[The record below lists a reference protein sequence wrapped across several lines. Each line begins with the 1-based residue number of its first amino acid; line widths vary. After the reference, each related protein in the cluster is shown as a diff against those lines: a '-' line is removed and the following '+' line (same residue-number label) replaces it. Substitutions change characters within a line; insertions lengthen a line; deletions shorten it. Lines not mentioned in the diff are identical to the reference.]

1 MVVVVVVVKVTT
13 RTRLQ
18 YEDMGV
24 FPAQHEY
31 PVWYFFYGSLA
42 DHGILSRVL
51 GVSGDCPVLEPASVA
66 GGIIK
71 SWGGKYKAL
80 VDGPKTACVGGWAYQ
95 VQTKECEEALLF
107 YETDKYEVVRCTIA
121 MDGGMEE
128 LKGCT
133 FRFVDS

>member
-51 GVSGDCPVLEPASVA
+51 GVSGDCPVLKPASVA
-66 GGIIK
+66 GG
-71 SWGGKYKAL
+71 YH
-80 VDGPKTACVGGWAYQ
+80 Q
-95 VQTKECEEALLF
+95 
-107 YETDKYEVVRCTIA
+107 VVRWQIQGSRRRPEDCVRRWMGVPSA
-121 MDGGMEE
+121 DE
-128 LKGCT
+128 
-133 FRFVDS
+133 RV

>member
-1 MVVVVVVVKVTT
+1 MWNRGPTT

-18 YEDMGV
+18 YEDIGV

-31 PVWYFFYGSLA
+31 PVWCSFYGSLA
-42 DHGILSRVL
+42 DHGILSRVQ
-51 GVSGDCPVLEPASVA
+51 GVSGDCPVLKPASIA

-71 SWGGKYKAL
+71 SWGGKYKAR

-95 VQTKECEEALLF
+95 VQTKECKEALLF

-121 MDGGMEE
+121 IDGGMEE

-133 FRFVDS
+133 FRFVDSSQLS